1 MKSLKT
7 MSIKELRKLIAD
19 AQQQLSDREAAEKV
33 QLKERMAAMAAEA
46 GLNLR
51 DLIGEGAKTR
61 RSKMV
66 EIKYQHP
73 RHPELTWTGRGRRPN
88 WLNGARNIER
98 FRVA

>member
-1 MKSLKT
+1 MKNLKA
-7 MSIKELRKLIAD
+7 MSSKELRKLIAEAED
-19 AQQQLSDREAAEKV
+19 QLALRETAEKN

-51 DLIGEGAKTR
+51 ELLGDHMKGR
-61 RSKMV
+61 RRKHM
-66 EIKYQHP
+66 EIKYRHP

-88 WLNGARNIER
+88 WMNGARNIER